1 MSFTIV
7 GPRSLG
13 PLSTLNNSAILQD
26 MHMGLSPFNYA
37 SQSGYFLLREF
48 HFACMEDIEPEICI

>member
-1 MSFTIV
+1 MSAPFSMRHSTTIV

-26 MHMGLSPFNYA
+26 MHMRPSPLDYA
-37 SQSGYFLLREF
+37 S
-48 HFACMEDIEPEICI
+48 